1 MSFRAGCF
9 RAAALTFLRFNGET
23 DGVNPNLLTSHLS
36 PNNLLPLLHETDCSS
51 RPVPDLACRLGV
63 APLSGVFR
71 RRRGI
76 RPGRARC
83 QRDAKAASRTRTSAG
98 HVGDLNLSPE
108 QKEKLMP
115 LLMSEMERLAALRAD
130 ESLRPRQKL
139 QRMKALR
146 DELTPRVKAI
156 LTPEQFIQWE
166 KKRAEVR
173 DELRGK
179 LRDRQG

>member
-1 MSFRAGCF
+1 
-9 RAAALTFLRFNGET
+9 
-23 DGVNPNLLTSHLS
+23 
-36 PNNLLPLLHETDCSS
+36 
-51 RPVPDLACRLGV
+51 
-63 APLSGVFR
+63 
-71 RRRGI
+71 
-76 RPGRARC
+76 
-83 QRDAKAASRTRTSAG
+83 
-98 HVGDLNLSPE
+98 VGDLNLSPE

-146 DELTPRVKAI
+146 DKLTPRVKAI